1 MGTGAL
7 TGKWALV
14 TGSTRGLGR
23 TSAEWLAREGA
34 SIIVSGRDEA
44 PVAESVA
51 AITAIGVDAIGITA
65 DLSDYREAHQL
76 AEAVL
81 AAVPQ
86 VEILVNN
93 AGMSIRGD
101 FWDVTDEEWEY
112 QVNVNVR
119 SPYILAQHMA
129 RHMIERAIRGR
140 IVNISTI
147 GVHACHKDAAV
158 YNLAKAGVEAMTR
171 NMAFELGPYGIS
183 VNCVAPG
190 NIAIRPGT
198 EEQPWFADAA
208 RAIPYGRVGNADDIA
223 AAVRFFCLPESGFTT
238 GQTLLVDGA
247 HDSYLTEVMPP
258 KGEAGPQP
266 KPVNLRQ

>member
-1 MGTGAL
+1 MGNAL
-7 TGKWALV
+7 AGKWALV

-23 TSAEWLAREGA
+23 TTAEWLAREGA
-34 SIIVSGRDEA
+34 AIIVSGRDEA

-51 AITAIGVDAIGITA
+51 AIKSIGPDAIGITA
-65 DLSDYREAHQL
+65 DLAVHAEAHRL
-76 AEAVL
+76 AKAAM

-86 VEILVNN
+86 IDILVNN
-93 AGMSIRGD
+93 AGMSIRGN
-101 FWDVTDEEWEY
+101 FWDVTDEEWDY

-119 SPYILAQHMA
+119 SPYILAQHVA
-129 RHMIERAIRGR
+129 KQMIDREIRGR

-190 NIAIRPGT
+190 NMAIRPGQA
-198 EEQPWFADAA
+198 EQPRFADAA
-208 RAIPYGRVGNADDIA
+208 RAIPYGRLGHAEDIA
-223 AAVRFFCLPESGFTT
+223 AAVKFFCLPESGFTT

-247 HDSYLTEVMPP
+247 HDSYLNERIPA
-258 KGEAGPQP
+258 K
-266 KPVNLRQ
+266 